1 MSKKP
6 SRRRGNRPPTQRQ
19 LRIGET
25 IRANLAEVFI
35 RGNIQDPV
43 LQKMHVTV
51 SEVRCAY
58 DLRHAICFV
67 APLGGGDNAEMLAAL
82 GRVKG
87 YLKAQ
92 VASKMSL
99 KFMPDLVFKADTSF
113 EYAASVD
120 TILHSDAV
128 ARDLGDRDTERAE
141 DLVVRDKFVR
151 KTKDDH
157 SDDAWDLEH
166 SLETPATTEVS
177 GSNEGNKE

>member
-1 MSKKP
+1 MSKTP
-6 SRRRGNRPPTQRQ
+6 SRRRGSRPPTQRQ

-58 DLRHAICFV
+58 DLRQAICFV
-67 APLGGGDNAEMLAAL
+67 APLGGGDNKEMLDAL
-82 GRVKG
+82 ARVKG
-87 YLKAQ
+87 YLRGQ
-92 VASKMSL
+92 VARKMTL

-128 ARDLGDRDTERAE
+128 ARDLGDRDDEQPE
-141 DLVVRDKFVR
+141 DLIVQEKFVR
-151 KTKDDH
+151 KTKEDHLDDE
-157 SDDAWDLEH
+157 WDLEH
-166 SLETPATTEVS
+166 GAGTAD
-177 GSNEGNKE
+177 SNEGDEE

>member
-1 MSKKP
+1 MSKPP

-58 DLRHAICFV
+58 DLRQAICFV
-67 APLGGGDNAEMLAAL
+67 APLGGGDNKEMLAAL
-82 GRVKG
+82 ARVKG

-92 VASKMSL
+92 VARKMTL

-128 ARDLGDRDTERAE
+128 ARDLDADGEGPE
-141 DLVVRDKFVR
+141 DLIVQEKFVR
-151 KTKDDH
+151 KTKEDHLDDE
-157 SDDAWDLEH
+157 WDL
-166 SLETPATTEVS
+166 AN
-177 GSNEGNKE
+177 GSDTSDADEDDQE

>member
-1 MSKKP
+1 MSKPP

-58 DLRHAICFV
+58 DLRQAICFV
-67 APLGGGDNAEMLAAL
+67 APLGGGDNKEMLAAL
-82 GRVKG
+82 ARVKG
-87 YLKAQ
+87 YLKGQ
-92 VASKMSL
+92 VARKMTL

-113 EYAASVD
+113 DYAASVD

-128 ARDLGDRDTERAE
+128 ARDLGDRDDEQPE
-141 DLVVRDKFVR
+141 DLIVEEKFVR
-151 KTKDDH
+151 KTKEDHLDDE
-157 SDDAWDLEH
+157 WDLEH
-166 SLETPATTEVS
+166 GTAAS
-177 GSNEGNKE
+177 GSNEGDQK

>member
-1 MSKKP
+1 MSKPP

-58 DLRHAICFV
+58 DLRQAICFV
-67 APLGGGDNAEMLAAL
+67 APLGGGDNKEMLAAL
-82 GRVKG
+82 TRVKG

-92 VASKMSL
+92 VARKMTL

-128 ARDLGDRDTERAE
+128 ARDLEVDGEGPQ
-141 DLVVRDKFVR
+141 DLIVQEKFVR
-151 KTKDDH
+151 KTKEDHLDDE
-157 SDDAWDLEH
+157 WDLANGSH
-166 SLETPATTEVS
+166 TS
-177 GSNEGNKE
+177 GADEDDEE

>member
-1 MSKKP
+1 MPKKQ
-6 SRRRGNRPPTQRQ
+6 SRKGGNRPPTQRQ

-58 DLRHAICFV
+58 DLRQAICFV
-67 APLGGGDNAEMLAAL
+67 APLGGGDNKEMLEAL
-82 GRVKG
+82 NRVKG

-92 VASKMSL
+92 VARKMTL

-120 TILHSDAV
+120 TILHSATV
-128 ARDLGDRDTERAE
+128 SRDLGERAE
-141 DLVVRDKFVR
+141 DEEDEPVAREKFVR
-151 KTKDDH
+151 KTKEDHLDDEWDAEH
-157 SDDAWDLEH
+157 GVDASDADEDDQA
-166 SLETPATTEVS
+166 
-177 GSNEGNKE
+177 